1 MSKGPKIFQTMN
13 SVRSKYSRLKHQR
26 FMPSGCKNIGIRNFE
41 YMTKTPF
48 LYLVDIESLNY
59 FVKLGVELVEE
70 VDHLEGGRL
79 RAHTGEPD
87 NVGEINGYSVKG
99 FRLHSDILEIYRK

>member
-1 MSKGPKIFQTMN
+1 MN
-13 SVRSKYSRLKHQR
+13 SVRSKYSRLKYQR
-26 FMPSGCKNIGIRNFE
+26 CTPSGCKDKGFRSFE
-41 YMTKTPF
+41 FMIKTQF
-48 LYLVDIESLNY
+48 LYLVDIKSLNY

-99 FRLHSDILEIYRK
+99 FRLHSDILEIYKK